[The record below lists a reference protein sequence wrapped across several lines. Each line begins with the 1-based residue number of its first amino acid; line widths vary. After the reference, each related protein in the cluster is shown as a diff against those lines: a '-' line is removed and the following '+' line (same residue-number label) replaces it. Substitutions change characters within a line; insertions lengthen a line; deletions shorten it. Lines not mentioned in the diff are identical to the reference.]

1 MSFNNCEDTF
11 GLKDVLTSNVISDNF
26 DTTLLICLL
35 RNLPPRESAPITG
48 WDNLPHPG
56 DNSTGA
62 DLARVKWYR
71 NQLVH
76 SKGGIL
82 SPTDV
87 IQYWGDLEGAIGRLG
102 GSSLLIE
109 AQSTKHIV
117 LDKSLTDILT
127 KIRLNEHYIEENR
140 EMIDKLQ
147 VVVEKQETIKEQ
159 QEDRI
164 QQLNDSLQKGGV
176 QTQKHAAEL
185 SSHKESIDKC
195 SDEIAECKKEI
206 EKINSTIKSKHNEVT
221 HKQNQVVNLTHL
233 LVRLECKYNQ
243 KLNEIDGQLVKHDE
257 QLSKHDEQLAQHDEQ
272 IAKSAK
278 DIEDMKK
285 KKHDS
290 GDIPGDTKALIDE
303 DLREDTFLVTRVV
316 SDGLLLLKQNGVLL
330 ITGHAGTGK
339 VEPVAMSYICFALAK
354 LHTNV

>member
-1 MSFNNCEDTF
+1 MSPTVEESNFFRFYFLNLKIATKAVRVYFDSVHPAA
-11 GLKDVLTSNVISDNF
+11 GLATELANSKAKLTGLRFITQLQQQILYPSNASNVLSDNF
-26 DTTLLICLL
+26 DTTLIVCLL
-35 RNLPPRESAPITG
+35 RNVIPRESAPVTG
-48 WDNLPHPG
+48 WDKLPLPG
-56 DNSTGA
+56 DTSTGA

-71 NQLVH
+71 NQSVH
-76 SKGGIL
+76 SKDGIL

-102 GSSLLIE
+102 GSNLLIE

-176 QTQKHAAEL
+176 QTQKHAAEI

-243 KLNEIDGQLVKHDE
+243 KLNEIDGQLVKHDG
-257 QLSKHDEQLAQHDEQ
+257 QLSKHDEQ

-278 DIEDMKK
+278 DIEDMKRK
-285 KKHDS
+285 QHDS
-290 GDIPGDTKALIDE
+290 GDIPGKIGYVI
-303 DLREDTFLVTRVV
+303 FF
-316 SDGLLLLKQNGVLL
+316 
-330 ITGHAGTGK
+330 
-339 VEPVAMSYICFALAK
+339 P
-354 LHTNV
+354 